1 MTSLATE
8 PTSSGRTSPGRTP
21 SRWLTASGAVLPWLA
36 VVVVA
41 VLCLVHGD
49 VPWSDAVAYV
59 LAWVVGST
67 VPGVLVWRAGGGG
80 SPAAG
85 ELGFGAV
92 LGIALQ
98 MLFWALATAVHQHW
112 VQ

>member
-8 PTSSGRTSPGRTP
+8 PTSSGRTSPDRTP

-67 VPGVLVWRAGGGG
+67 VPGVLVWRAVAGGAGPPPALRG
-80 SPAAG
+80 RAVAGRSPSAL

-92 LGIALQ
+92 PAIAL
-98 MLFWALATAVHQHW
+98 
-112 VQ
+112 